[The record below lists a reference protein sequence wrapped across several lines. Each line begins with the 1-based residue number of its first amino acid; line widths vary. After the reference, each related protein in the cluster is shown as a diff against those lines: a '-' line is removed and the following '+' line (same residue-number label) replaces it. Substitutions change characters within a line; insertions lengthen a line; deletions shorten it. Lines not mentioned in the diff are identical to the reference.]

1 MKKSNAKKAG
11 LILLFI
17 LLALAFGVVVVLP
30 KLYKSYLYP
39 KKYNDYVEMTA
50 KKYDFDEDMI
60 YAVIRTESRFNP
72 NAVSDVGA
80 TGLMQLM
87 PDAYEWVRYR
97 MKDERDITYED
108 MSSPDYNIEYG
119 TYLLK
124 LLYDEYGDYET
135 ALAAYHAGRGSVNN
149 WLKDPE
155 NSSDGK
161 ILDKKIP
168 SSATAHYVY
177 KVMHAY
183 DVYSKIYE

>member
-1 MKKSNAKKAG
+1 MQKSKTKKIGKILFFVF
-11 LILLFI
+11 LII
-17 LLALAFGVVVVLP
+17 IVGIIITLP
-30 KLYKSYLYP
+30 RLYKSYLYP
-39 KKYNDYVEMTA
+39 KKYTDYVVATA
-50 KKYDFDEDMI
+50 DKYDFDENMI

-72 NAVSDVGA
+72 DAVSDVGA

-97 MKDERDITYED
+97 MKDDRNITYDD
-108 MSSPDYNIEYG
+108 MALPEYNIEYG

-155 NSSDGK
+155 NSSNGK
-161 ILDKKIP
+161 TLDKKIP

-177 KVMHAY
+177 KVMRSY

>member
-1 MKKSNAKKAG
+1 MKKSNAKKTG
-11 LILLFI
+11 LILFFVF
-17 LLALAFGVVVVLP
+17 LAFAFGIVILLP
-30 KLYKSYLYP
+30 KLYKSCFYP
-39 KKYNDYVEMTA
+39 KKYSDYVSATA
-50 KKYDFDEDMI
+50 KKYNFDEYMI

-72 NAVSDVGA
+72 DAVSDVGA

-87 PDAYEWVRYR
+87 PDAYEWVKYR
-97 MKDERDITYED
+97 MKDQRELTYDD
-108 MSSPDYNIEYG
+108 MSSPEYNIEYG

-168 SSATAHYVY
+168 SSATAHYVN

-183 DVYSKIYE
+183 DVYSKIYD

>member
-1 MKKSNAKKAG
+1 MQKGNAKKSG
-11 LILLFI
+11 KIILFVFLII
-17 LLALAFGVVVVLP
+17 AIGIIVALP

-39 KKYNDYVEMTA
+39 KRYSEYVSAVSEKYS
-50 KKYDFDEDMI
+50 FDENMI

-72 NAVSDVGA
+72 DAVSDVGA

-87 PDAYEWVRYR
+87 PDAYEWVKYR
-97 MKDERDITYED
+97 MKDDRNITYDD
-108 MSSPDYNIEYG
+108 MALPEYNIEYG

-168 SSATAHYVY
+168 SSATAHYVH
-177 KVMHAY
+177 KVMCSY
-183 DVYSKIYE
+183 EVYSKIYE